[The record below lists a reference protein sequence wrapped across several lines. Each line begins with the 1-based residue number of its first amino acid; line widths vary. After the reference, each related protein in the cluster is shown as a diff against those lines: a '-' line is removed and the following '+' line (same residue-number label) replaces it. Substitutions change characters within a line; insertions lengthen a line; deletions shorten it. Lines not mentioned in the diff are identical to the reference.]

1 MLCGRNK
8 VQYKLNDFLFLSL
21 LIFWVTKL
29 IPDANGTEKRKTKTQ
44 PRLIELP
51 VERSCFPCNFA
62 NCFPQRKTSSHQ
74 FSSRSTQGE
83 AFCYPKQKG
92 PHLYICSME
101 DLSSHEEQIDSALLL
116 YVHGRWEKWRGK
128 VRTSEKEED
137 EMHVM
142 HSVLQHQGLAGC
154 MLSVYILIIII
165 SFYYVHTRCKGAFTR
180 IDYQ

>member
-1 MLCGRNK
+1 MISSFSLCSSFEWQSWFLTRTAPRNG
-8 VQYKLNDFLFLSL
+8 KLKRSHGWLNCLLKGVVFLAISQIVFHN
-21 LIFWVTKL
+21 VK
-29 IPDANGTEKRKTKTQ
+29 
-44 PRLIELP
+44 
-51 VERSCFPCNFA
+51 
-62 NCFPQRKTSSHQ
+62 
-74 FSSRSTQGE
+74 
-83 AFCYPKQKG
+83 
-92 PHLYICSME
+92 PHLINSHPGALKERLFVIQSKKGRTYICSME